1 MSWFF
6 RKTMSGLKPK
16 LEEAG
21 FKETEPG
28 LYDLRDLNAISIW
41 TKEVAKISLT

>member
-21 FKETEPG
+21 FKETKSG
-28 LYDLRDLNAISIW
+28 FYDTRNLDTIRNWA
-41 TKEVAKISLT
+41 KEVAQMVN